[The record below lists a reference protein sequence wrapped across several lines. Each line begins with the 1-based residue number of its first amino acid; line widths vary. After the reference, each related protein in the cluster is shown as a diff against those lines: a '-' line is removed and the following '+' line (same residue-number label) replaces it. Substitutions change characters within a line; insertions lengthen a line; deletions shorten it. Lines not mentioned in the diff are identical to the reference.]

1 MWRQSA
7 RSGRVLRQKKSKV
20 LPLDPARLSALRLS
34 MKEIIIKVDDELYDR
49 AKESVADLESSVNEH
64 VRTYLRALNGDDEH
78 IAAARSRMKELFS
91 STTGFVVGQKL
102 SREEMHE
109 RGSVR

>member
-49 AKESVADLESSVNEH
+49 AKQSVADLESSVNEQ
-64 VRTYLRALNGDDEH
+64 VTSYLKALNGDDAR
-78 IAAARSRMKELFS
+78 IAAARSRMKELFDKS
-91 STTGFVVGQKL
+91 RGFGVGEKL
-102 SREEMHE
+102 SREEMH
-109 RGSVR
+109 